1 MKKVI
6 RLTESDLIRLV
17 RRVINEETDLSSSV
31 KKFELFIDSNLTKSI
46 GTYLFKGANSGMGR
60 VRIEVTPTSK
70 EMYGNGLD
78 EDGVPLENTPSK
90 FPCLKEFSYNVDLKS
105 GQFKPSESYMK
116 RPGQFKPSESYM
128 KRLGV
133 GRIPLDTWGNK
144 GCNVP
149 EVLYTNDD
157 GEDILNFP
165 RNYNLSI

>member
-46 GTYLFKGANSGMGR
+46 GTYLFKESNHGMGQ
-60 VRIEVTPTSK
+60 VGIEVTPTS
-70 EMYGNGLD
+70 N
-78 EDGVPLENTPSK
+78 SK
-90 FPCLKEFSYNVDLKS
+90 FPCLKEFSYHVDQS
-105 GQFKPSESYMK
+105 F
-116 RPGQFKPSESYM
+116 M
-128 KRLGV
+128 KRLGF
-133 GRIPLDTWGNK
+133 GRIPLDAWGNK

-157 GEDILNFP
+157 GEDILNFQMGK
-165 RNYNLSI
+165 